1 MIYREMRV
9 IFVRRGQF
17 STYNI
22 LVERTQLINDVD
34 VQWDRRIGNDPRL
47 ERRVIAADRRR
58 QDRRRRSSPDVDL
71 RGYTVVDMPD
81 ALASVDKH

>member
-1 MIYREMRV
+1 MRV

-22 LVERTQLINDVD
+22 LVERTQLLADVN
-34 VQWDRRIGNDPRL
+34 VRWDRRIGEDRRF
-47 ERRVIAADRRR
+47 ERQPMPSDRRR
-58 QDRRRRSSPDVDL
+58 EHRRRRTSPDVDL

-81 ALASVDKH
+81 TTDFTVRH